1 LESLQSDIYEEYLEF
16 YKAESMSFEK
26 DVHSEN
32 GLLQNGLKM
41 VRELNEKVIP
51 AYAELDEVNLNP

>member
-1 LESLQSDIYEEYLEF
+1 
-16 YKAESMSFEK
+16 MSFEK